1 MAKILNTK
9 KKTLLDCKRAQ
20 VFKIPTT
27 KPKKNI
33 HLIAFAVLIQFKF
46 KDQPT
51 NVIFNKLAVGLA
63 G

>member
-51 NVIFNKLAVGLA
+51 N
-63 G
+63 